1 MLKIENLAFSYP
13 GNKVLEAVS
22 FTLNSGKSIAILG
35 RNGSGK
41 STLLKLIL
49 GSIKQDEGTIE
60 INGIPSNNL
69 KDRERAKHIAYIPQY
84 SNDAFPERVIDSVV
98 MGKARELSIFSKPSK
113 KDYLEAEEKLAEIGI
128 LNLKNRPIDK
138 LSGGERQLVLIAR
151 ALLQDAKILL
161 LDEPTASLDYS
172 NQIMVMERIKEL
184 SKNGYSSLFST
195 HNPEHALMY
204 ADSILLLDNNKSE
217 FIENPETLLSSD
229 RLSKLYGR
237 DLYLSVVDTGD
248 NRRIVCLPK

>member
-1 MLKIENLAFSYP
+1 MLKIENLSFSYP

-22 FTLNSGKSIAILG
+22 FTLNSGKSVAILG

-60 INGIPSNNL
+60 INGIPSKNL
-69 KDRERAKHIAYIPQY
+69 KDRERAKHLAYIPQY
-84 SNDAFPERVIDSVV
+84 SNDVFPERVIDSVV

-161 LDEPTASLDYS
+161 LDEPT
-172 NQIMVMERIKEL
+172 
-184 SKNGYSSLFST
+184 
-195 HNPEHALMY
+195 
-204 ADSILLLDNNKSE
+204 
-217 FIENPETLLSSD
+217 D
-229 RLSKLYGR
+229 RK
-237 DLYLSVVDTGD
+237 SVV
-248 NRRIVCLPK
+248 